1 MQFLVLH
8 IDNENPHFGLNC
20 APIDIRDWDLPLAE
34 LHAKREAQEL
44 EGRLEEIRERAKA
57 ANAAKKSIIQKQA
70 ENEVLARAL
79 HDVEMTT
86 SKLREQVLVLCSKS
100 PAIEVN
106 VTSCRSEYGAFIC
119 R

>member
-86 SKLREQVLVLCSKS
+86 SKLREQVLVLNSKS
-100 PAIEVN
+100 PTVVVD
-106 VTSCRSEYGAFIC
+106 VTTCRSESAAFIC